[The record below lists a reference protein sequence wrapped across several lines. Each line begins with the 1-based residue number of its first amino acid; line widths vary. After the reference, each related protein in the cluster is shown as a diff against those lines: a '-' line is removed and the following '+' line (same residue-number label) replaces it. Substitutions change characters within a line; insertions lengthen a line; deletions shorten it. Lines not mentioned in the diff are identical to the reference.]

1 MQHIYK
7 TKSKKIAKLLNNY
20 LAKTQQVLNQNSQNS
35 FQEIKLNIQLE
46 YWDILISK
54 NGKQLLASSQVNY

>member
-54 NGKQLLASSQVNY
+54 NGRQL

>member
-1 MQHIYK
+1 MQHTYK
-7 TKSKKIAKLLNNY
+7 IKSKKIAKLLNNY

-54 NGKQLLASSQVNY
+54 NGRQLLVSSQVNY